1 MSEETPEG
9 GNAGFTPPAS
19 QDELNRIIADRL
31 SRERAKFEAKFGDY
45 DDVKQKAAR
54 LDEIEASN
62 RTEIEKAQTAANT
75 WEQTAQQAQ
84 TELARLRVATK
95 YGITEDHLDL
105 LGSGTEEELTARAER
120 LAALTTAKTEQ
131 EPQRRELRLPGEGK
145 SPDLPLNGDGIENAL
160 RGVLGIP
167 NS

>member
-9 GNAGFTPPAS
+9 GNAGFTPPAT

-45 DDVKQKAAR
+45 DDVKQKATR
-54 LDEIEASN
+54 FDELEAAS
-62 RTEIEKAQTAANT
+62 RTELEKAQSAASA
-75 WEQTAQQAQ
+75 WEQNAQQAQ
-84 TELARLRVATK
+84 AELARLRVATK
-95 YGITEDHLDL
+95 FGITEEHLDL

-120 LAALTTAKTEQ
+120 LAALTTAQTQQ

-160 RGVLGIP
+160 RSALGITT
-167 NS
+167 S